1 MFVVRIVLD
10 LLALC
15 LVICALALFGL
26 EGLLYLAESD
36 MKLPL
41 GELWYSH
48 LPTGI
53 NKTQAIIQRYLS
65 PKIWEDAFVPILLM
79 PAWKGISITGGACLI
94 ASAIL
99 RQIAAWL
106 HR

>member
-1 MFVVRIVLD
+1 MFIVRVVLD
-10 LLALC
+10 LLALV
-15 LVICALALFGL
+15 LVIAALALFGL

-36 MKLPL
+36 LKSPL
-41 GELWYSH
+41 GELWFSH
-48 LPTGI
+48 LPKGI
-53 NKTQAIIQRYLS
+53 NLTQAIVQRYLS
-65 PKIWEDAFVPILLM
+65 PKIWEIAFVPVLLM
-79 PAWKGISITGGACLI
+79 PAWKGMSITGGVFLL